1 MGRPL
6 RSLLLRNEIKTRTF
20 SASYENGRY
29 KCTQSLFFANILQTG
44 ASLVL
49 VTCFSV
55 FAHLKLPFTVY
66 TSAIILISQSIGK
79 LLFSCVTQLVS
90 NKKVEVIRLK
100 TIQMQINFA
109 FKYSISCKSEI
120 KSTALE
126 SESERGKQCFAGFRG
141 GNKCPSPPQ
150 PNPTRTRFVGGNF
163 LDGFLHYPWAGE
175 WGRGG
180 GGEESLQ
187 KPGKKVTLL

>member
-109 FKYSISCKSEI
+109 FKYSINPARVELKARHWKVKVKEENSV
-120 KSTALE
+120 
-126 SESERGKQCFAGFRG
+126 
-141 GNKCPSPPQ
+141 SPAFEVATSVPPNLTQ
-150 PNPTRTRFVGGNF
+150 PDFLGELFGWIPT
-163 LDGFLHYPWAGE
+163 L
-175 WGRGG
+175 
-180 GGEESLQ
+180 SL
-187 KPGKKVTLL
+187 GW

>member
-1 MGRPL
+1 MEGTNAPR
-6 RSLLLRNEIKTRTF
+6 
-20 SASYENGRY
+20 AS
-29 KCTQSLFFANILQTG
+29 FFANILQTG

-49 VTCFSV
+49 ATCSSV

-109 FKYSISCKSEI
+109 FTYSTSCKSEI

-141 GNKCPSPPQ
+141 GNKWQIPPQ
-150 PNPTRTRFVGGNF
+150 PNPTQPGQDF
-163 LDGFLHYPWAGE
+163 LGETFWMDSYTILGLVSGAGE
-175 WGRGG
+175 
-180 GGEESLQ
+180 EEVKKAYKSLA
-187 KPGKKVTLL
+187 KR

>member
-1 MGRPL
+1 MKSVTYNDSINYKVPTIFYSLNFFSDG
-6 RSLLLRNEIKTRTF
+6 LLLMKMEGTNAPR
-20 SASYENGRY
+20 
-29 KCTQSLFFANILQTG
+29 ANILQTG

-49 VTCFSV
+49 ATCSSV

-109 FKYSISCKSEI
+109 FTYSTSCKSEI

-141 GNKCPSPPQ
+141 GNKWQIPTQ
-150 PNPTRTRFVGGNF
+150 PNPTRTKIF
-163 LDGFLHYPWAGE
+163 
-175 WGRGG
+175 WGKLFGWIPTL
-180 GGEESLQ
+180 SL
-187 KPGKKVTLL
+187 GW